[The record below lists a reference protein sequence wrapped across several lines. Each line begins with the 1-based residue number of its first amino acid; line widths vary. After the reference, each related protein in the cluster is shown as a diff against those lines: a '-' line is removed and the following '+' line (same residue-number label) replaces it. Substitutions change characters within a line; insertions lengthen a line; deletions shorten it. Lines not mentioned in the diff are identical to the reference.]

1 MAAATSHRVKDKK
14 NATLQAQTRPRRVWA
29 VPCGYPWF
37 AARSACNG
45 RRVAGSGRRRL
56 RFVGGAPGRLR
67 YTVMIRTWPSSRNR
81 RQDLAL
87 PGLRI
92 VAPGRMA
99 PSARRRA
106 WRERRGGELSRAGAR
121 DCRQEAARRAPKAVR
136 RSGRTMR
143 RFPAGAS
150 RPPVMRLRRSSGFL
164 ARLRSRAG
172 RSRHPRPARSAR
184 P

>member
-1 MAAATSHRVKDKK
+1 MAATALKQEERYASSSDKAK
-14 NATLQAQTRPRRVWA
+14 EGFSCPGG
-29 VPCGYPWF
+29 CPWF

-67 YTVMIRTWPSSRNR
+67 YTVMIRTWPSSRDR
-81 RQDLAL
+81 RQAL
-87 PGLRI
+87 GSWRPGGW
-92 VAPGRMA
+92 P
-99 PSARRRA
+99 PP
-106 WRERRGGELSRAGAR
+106 RGGAPRENVAAGSWR
-121 DCRQEAARRAPKAVR
+121 RPVPGGCRREAARRAPKAVR
-136 RSGRTMR
+136 RSGRIMR

-172 RSRHPRPARSAR
+172 RSRHRHAARSAR
-184 P
+184 L